1 MNFFSLESKS
11 YHDSV
16 ARAIAESE
24 NKKDRYYFIGNK
36 NVGKFPGSTNYKIF
50 IPVPYRLMEITTK
63 AVLTNE
69 EKQFRGSRNV
79 GILFT
84 SLFSADRRQK
94 DNITTTPKISC

>member
-36 NVGKFPGSTNYKIF
+36 NVGNFPEVQIIKYSFPSPT
-50 IPVPYRLMEITTK
+50 
-63 AVLTNE
+63 
-69 EKQFRGSRNV
+69 
-79 GILFT
+79 
-84 SLFSADRRQK
+84 D
-94 DNITTTPKISC
+94 